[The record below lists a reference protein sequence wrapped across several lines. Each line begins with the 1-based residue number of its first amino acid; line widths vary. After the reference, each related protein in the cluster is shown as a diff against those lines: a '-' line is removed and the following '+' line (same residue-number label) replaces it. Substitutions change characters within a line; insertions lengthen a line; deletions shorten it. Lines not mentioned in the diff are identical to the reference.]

1 MATSAP
7 LTSHASCNHW
17 ALRTQADAHAT
28 WVLSYGQIHSILL
41 YGVESIH
48 RLSHQRRV
56 RDGMTNVTGPLVVQ
70 DGSLLLTWHLDS
82 LDSALI
88 TAREGHLVTVHDNI
102 FVALQEVHLEAP
114 SVDHGRAQID
124 VGWVQASID
133 CIVVT

>member
-1 MATSAP
+1 M
-7 LTSHASCNHW
+7 
-17 ALRTQADAHAT
+17 
-28 WVLSYGQIHSILL
+28 HSILL

-48 RLSHQRRV
+48 RLSHQSRV

-82 LDSALI
+82 LDCALI
-88 TAREGHLVTVHDNI
+88 TAGEGHLVTVHDNI

-114 SVDHGRAQID
+114 SVDHRRAQVD
-124 VGWVQASID
+124 VRWVQASID